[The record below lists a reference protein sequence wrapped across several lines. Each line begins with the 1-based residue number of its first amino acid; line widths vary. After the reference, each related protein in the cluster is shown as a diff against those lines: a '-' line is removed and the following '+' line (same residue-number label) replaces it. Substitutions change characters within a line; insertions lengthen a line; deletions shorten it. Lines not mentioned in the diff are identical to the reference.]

1 MNYSIISLLMYPT
14 LPFHPGSSL
23 SITNCTLMFLLS
35 AARSQSSSLRRISAD
50 DLLAYSSE
58 ICTLSQNS
66 QTAFNSWQTGVI
78 PVPPAIRPMFL
89 RTISCASFCPFFS
102 LICQISCLLE
112 MEDALPVVRIFAM
125 RAFYSDLVSNLL
137 RLKMLAHC
145 TTHWESFSRS
155 VDFDNQVKGSF
166 LVNSADWG
174 VLPRNWLSID
184 GLAIG
189 QTPGIT

>member
-1 MNYSIISLLMYPT
+1 
-14 LPFHPGSSL
+14 
-23 SITNCTLMFLLS
+23 
-35 AARSQSSSLRRISAD
+35 
-50 DLLAYSSE
+50 
-58 ICTLSQNS
+58 
-66 QTAFNSWQTGVI
+66 
-78 PVPPAIRPMFL
+78 
-89 RTISCASFCPFFS
+89 
-102 LICQISCLLE
+102 

-125 RAFYSDLVSNLL
+125 RAFHSDLVSNLL
-137 RLKMLAHC
+137 SLKMLAHC
-145 TTHWESFSRS
+145 TAHWESFSRS